1 MKHDS
6 DKDINENVVNKGHID
21 DEWHIGS
28 ECGVCVC
35 WCVVK
40 TKPNHDLVGNPVK
53 FKETEKW

>member
-28 ECGVCVC
+28 ECGVLLKQNQIMT
-35 WCVVK
+35 W
-40 TKPNHDLVGNPVK
+40 
-53 FKETEKW
+53 

>member
-21 DEWHIGS
+21 DEWHIRS
-28 ECGVCVC
+28 ECGVCVG
-35 WCVVK
+35 K

-53 FKETEKW
+53 FKETWKW